1 MLSAELRGLVEQR
14 HIKAPPI
21 MSGVPAPLN
30 GARLAVRGGGEDG
43 RQSGGSWVVVNSSF
57 GLSEECLSAPL
68 PLHFTHEKM

>member
-30 GARLAVRGGGEDG
+30 GARLAMRGGGRMEGRVEDPG
-43 RQSGGSWVVVNSSF
+43 
-57 GLSEECLSAPL
+57 
-68 PLHFTHEKM
+68 